1 MRLIRPP
8 IQALLQNVDKY
19 DSHFPEGKTEAT
31 KPRATPLVSSCSSS
45 ETPLLTPLDSCGA
58 SEPVGSEEPRKDT
71 EECHLWERGHLEVKE
86 AACSAMGK
94 VQRKC
99 RGNRTEKELDPGH
112 PGGERMLSTL
122 RWVGCKAINGAT
134 TGPFSGDI
142 LVAMT
147 ADAVGIDRATHR
159 AAPHPPP
166 KVIQTQ
172 MSTVLRLRHG
182 TGAPS
187 AQRRT
192 REEQVRAGRGVV
204 GRSLG
209 TREFEG
215 SGTSRTSTERC
226 AGRGWRHS
234 PGARRHKP

>member
-166 KVIQTQ
+166 QSNPNPNVN
-172 MSTVLRLRHG
+172 STEVETRDRG
-182 TGAPS
+182 TLGPEKNTRGAG
-187 AQRRT
+187 
-192 REEQVRAGRGVV
+192 AGRQGC
-204 GRSLG
+204 GG
-209 TREFEG
+209 EE
-215 SGTSRTSTERC
+215 SRDPRI
-226 AGRGWRHS
+226 
-234 PGARRHKP
+234 